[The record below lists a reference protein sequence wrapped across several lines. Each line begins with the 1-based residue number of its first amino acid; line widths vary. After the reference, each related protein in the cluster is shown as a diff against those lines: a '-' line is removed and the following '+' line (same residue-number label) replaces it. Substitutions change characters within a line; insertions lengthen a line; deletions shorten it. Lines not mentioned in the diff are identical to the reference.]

1 MPFVSPDAGR
11 LLIFVQGPTARSG
24 DVAVLT
30 LEEPARIQPL
40 IHTDTGEGNADVSP
54 DGRWVAYQSDESG
67 RNEIYIRSFPIVD
80 QRKELVS
87 RDGGT
92 QPLWGPAGSGELFYR
107 ALDGSMKA
115 VSVRFTPDLIVGTTT
130 DLFPNRSYATTTVG
144 AWMYDVSPRDGR
156 FLMLKEPGRAAPVRS
171 ASSSTGSTN

>member
-1 MPFVSPDAGR
+1 M
-11 LLIFVQGPTARSG
+11 
-24 DVAVLT
+24 AVLT

-40 IHTDTGEGNADVSP
+40 IHTEHREGNADVSP

-130 DLFPNRSYATTTVG
+130 DLFANRSYSTTAAG
-144 AWMYDVSPRDGR
+144 AWTYDVSPRDGR
-156 FLMLKEPGRAAPVRS
+156 FLMLKEQESGG
-171 ASSSTGSTN
+171 ASPINVVVNWFDELTRLVPTP